1 VGNNTYSRRSFLG
14 NIAAGSTGAAL
25 ASLPGPHSAEGASAV
40 ADPPYPVVMASH
52 ALWAAGG
59 SLPLENVKIVTTDVI
74 PKPDVEK
81 LQGFS
86 SSLRLQQCNSFEE
99 FHREVVDAHV
109 IFADFTRQ
117 DFAAAKQL
125 RWIQTRAAGVEE
137 FVAWPELVE
146 SPVVLTNMQR
156 IYGPGISET
165 TMGLIISLAH
175 GLNQYAV
182 QTSQHIWKQ
191 VDEDYMKALSAHRFG
206 NGRNEAWNST
216 ENLKEISGLSV
227 GLVGL
232 GGIGTDVGYR
242 AHYGFGMRILAVDPK
257 PLPKPAFVA
266 ELHSVDWLPKMVPQ
280 VDVLVCAAPHT
291 KVSEHMLNES
301 VFRAMRPT
309 AYFINVSRGPLVDTP
324 ALVRALKEGW
334 IAGAG
339 LDVTDPEPLPSDH
352 PLWSAGNVIITA
364 HTSGR
369 SDPSVQRALDLF
381 AENVRRYVNG
391 LPLLN
396 VVDKKRGY

>member
-1 VGNNTYSRRSFLG
+1 
-14 NIAAGSTGAAL
+14 
-25 ASLPGPHSAEGASAV
+25 
-40 ADPPYPVVMASH
+40 
-52 ALWAAGG
+52 
-59 SLPLENVKIVTTDVI
+59 
-74 PKPDVEK
+74 
-81 LQGFS
+81 
-86 SSLRLQQCNSFEE
+86 
-99 FHREVVDAHV
+99 
-109 IFADFTRQ
+109 
-117 DFAAAKQL
+117 
-125 RWIQTRAAGVEE
+125 
-137 FVAWPELVE
+137 
-146 SPVVLTNMQR
+146 
-156 IYGPGISET
+156 
-165 TMGLIISLAH
+165 
-175 GLNQYAV
+175 
-182 QTSQHIWKQ
+182 
-191 VDEDYMKALSAHRFG
+191 MKALSARRCG
-206 NGRNEAWNST
+206 NGRKDTWNYT
-216 ENLKEISGLSV
+216 ENLKEISGFTV

-232 GGIGTDVGYR
+232 GGIGTDVAYR

-291 KVSEHMLNES
+291 KISEHMLNES
-301 VFRAMRPT
+301 VFRAMKPT

-352 PLWSAGNVIITA
+352 PLWTAGNVIITA

-396 VVDKKRGY
+396 VVDKQRGY